1 MVELQ
6 QAIDSPLPVSR
17 SRTGLWYVASGAIG
31 LGILALCLLFH
42 EAVIGAV
49 RVWIDSRTFNHCFL
63 ILPIAG
69 YMIWQRRA
77 RFAVL
82 TPQPSWWGLALV
94 PPAAALWL
102 LGHVASVLEAE
113 QVALVAMIQ
122 ALLLTALG
130 FRTYRAFLFPFLYL
144 FLLVPSGE
152 YLTASLQDFTA
163 SFIVSGL
170 RLLGIPVYS
179 DGVLISIPNGDFQVA
194 EACAGLRFLIASL
207 AFGLLFAEQMYRSWW
222 RRAAFV
228 AVSVVVPVIA
238 NGCRALGIVLIG
250 HWSDMRYATGVD
262 HIIYGWIFFSL
273 VLVGLMWIGMRFRD
287 DGMRPESP
295 APTQLLP
302 PRAAGLAP
310 VAACL
315 LVLAIGAAAPAYADW
330 RESVPPTIDRA
341 AIQPPPPAGGWER
354 LAGAADAWHPVV
366 EPPDIERFA
375 AYRRG
380 ADTVYLA
387 LAFYATQR
395 RGAKVVSAI
404 ERMAD
409 DHVWTRVTD
418 QAVPAEIDGKRRLV
432 RQTRIRSVAAGNRL
446 VWNWYWI
453 GGRVTASRPLAKLLQ
468 VETTLLE
475 GRRSAAV
482 IALATPYSD
491 DPQRAARVL
500 QEFVRDMPSI
510 DSLLDRAT
518 AG

>member
-6 QAIDSPLPVSR
+6 QVLDTPLPLLR
-17 SRTGLWYVASGAIG
+17 RRAGLWYLAAGAVAFGMA
-31 LGILALCLLFH
+31 ALCLLFH

-63 ILPIAG
+63 IIPIAG

-77 RFAVL
+77 RFAAL

-94 PPAAALWL
+94 PPLAMLWL

-113 QVALVAMIQ
+113 QVALVAMLQ
-122 ALLLTALG
+122 ALLLTCLG
-130 FRTYRAFLFPFLYL
+130 FRIYRAFLFPFLYL

-152 YLTASLQDFTA
+152 YLTAPLQDFTA
-163 SFIVSGL
+163 GFILAGL
-170 RLLGIPVYS
+170 RLLRIPVYS

-222 RRAAFV
+222 RRALFV
-228 AVSVVVPVIA
+228 ALSVAVPVVA

-262 HIIYGWIFFSL
+262 HILYGWIFFSL
-273 VLVGLMWIGMRFRD
+273 VLLGLMWIGMRFRE
-287 DGMRPESP
+287 DGHRAEALAV
-295 APTQLLP
+295 APV
-302 PRAAGLAP
+302 LAP
-310 VAACL
+310 RGAGPALVAASF
-315 LVLAIGAAAPAYADW
+315 LVLAIGAAAPAYAAW
-330 RESVPPTIDRA
+330 RESRPPTIDRA
-341 AIQPPPPAGGWER
+341 AIQPPPPAPGWR
-354 LAGAADAWHPVV
+354 LIEGAADAWHPVV

-375 AYRRG
+375 AYQRG
-380 ADTVYLA
+380 ADTVFLA
-387 LAFYATQR
+387 LAFYETQR
-395 RGAKVVSAI
+395 RGAKAVSAI

-409 DHVWTRVTD
+409 DHSWTRVAD
-418 QAVPAEIDGKRRLV
+418 SAVPAELDGRRRIV
-432 RQTRIRSVAAGNRL
+432 TQTRIRSVSAGNRL

-468 VETTLLE
+468 AETTLLE

-482 IALATPYSD
+482 IALATPYND
-491 DPQRAARVL
+491 DVARAARVL
-500 QEFVRDMPSI
+500 QDFVRDMPSI

-518 AG
+518 GG

>member
-6 QAIDSPLPVSR
+6 QAIDTPLPLSR
-17 SRTGLWYVASGAIG
+17 SRTGLWYFAAGTSGI
-31 LGILALCLLFH
+31 GILALCLLFH
-42 EAVIGAV
+42 EALTGAV

-63 ILPIAG
+63 ILPIAC
-69 YMIWQRRA
+69 YMMWQRRA
-77 RFAVL
+77 ILAKL

-94 PPAAALWL
+94 PPVALLSL
-102 LGHVASVLEAE
+102 LGHVASVLETE
-113 QVALVAMIQ
+113 QIALVAMIQ

-152 YLTASLQDFTA
+152 YLTAPLQDFTA
-163 SFIVSGL
+163 SFILLGL

-222 RRAAFV
+222 RRGLFV
-228 AVSVVVPVIA
+228 ALSVAVPVLA
-238 NGCRALGIVLIG
+238 NGFRALGIVLIG

-262 HIIYGWIFFSL
+262 HILYGWIFFSL
-273 VLVGLMWIGMRFRD
+273 VLVGLMWIGMRFRED
-287 DGMRPESP
+287 DARAQPLEPGSVP
-295 APTQLLP
+295 P
-302 PRAAGLAP
+302 PRAAGAAL
-310 VAACL
+310 VASSF
-315 LVLAIGAAAPAYADW
+315 LVLAIGAAAPAYAAW
-330 RESVPPTIDRA
+330 RESVPPIIDRA
-341 AIQPPPPAGGWER
+341 AIQAPPAAGGWQM
-354 LAGAADAWHPVV
+354 LTGAADAWQPVV

-380 ADTVYLA
+380 GDTVFMA
-387 LAFYATQR
+387 LAFYETQR
-395 RGAKVVSAI
+395 RGAKAVSAI

-409 DHVWTRVTD
+409 DHLWTRVAD
-418 QAVPAEIDGKRRLV
+418 QRVPAEIDGKARSV
-432 RQTRIRSVAAGNRL
+432 TQTRIRSVTAGNRL

-468 VETTLLE
+468 IETTLLE
-475 GRRSAAV
+475 GRRSAAM
-482 IALATPYSD
+482 IALATPYAD
-491 DPQRAARVL
+491 DPERAARVL
-500 QEFVRDMPSI
+500 QQFVRDMPSI